1 MFVPRIGI
9 SSALAV
15 PAPSPSAIV
24 PCPAIPCRGLCFLS
38 NDDQRLVLLLR
49 GPRNR
54 AKSAVVPEFPA
65 AMDAKPT
72 FFEPLPPLQRCAQ
85 APRRRQPFP
94 PSVAMNLLL
103 QPLFFSNEQQITRL
117 ASR

>member
-1 MFVPRIGI
+1 MPLPSPYPRILI
-9 SSALAV
+9 RSLA
-15 PAPSPSAIV
+15 
-24 PCPAIPCRGLCFLS
+24 R
-38 NDDQRLVLLLR
+38 RR
-49 GPRNR
+49 R

-85 APRRRQPFP
+85 APRHRQPFP

-103 QPLFFSNEQQITRL
+103 PPLFFSNEQQIARL